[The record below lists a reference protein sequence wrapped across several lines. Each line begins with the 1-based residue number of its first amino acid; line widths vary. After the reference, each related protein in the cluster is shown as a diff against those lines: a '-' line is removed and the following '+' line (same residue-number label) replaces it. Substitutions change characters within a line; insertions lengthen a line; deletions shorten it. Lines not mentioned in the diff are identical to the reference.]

1 MLASC
6 GTSPPMEGDLAARWE
21 TPSPNIAF
29 PNCSPVDRARIAPVT
44 SEARGQAI
52 SRLADASVIPLGE
65 DELSRFLTAEAAESM
80 EASGDGSLRPFLVRA
95 VAKNDAPTFLAYVCG
110 DLLVVL
116 HGSLGRST
124 PPSRRAPLVILLDRL
139 PAQTAV
145 LWEIAE

>member
-1 MLASC
+1 M
-6 GTSPPMEGDLAARWE
+6 AARWE
-21 TPSPNIAF
+21 TPSPRIASS
-29 PNCSPVDRARIAPVT
+29 CSPVDRARIEPVT
-44 SEARGQAI
+44 NEARVSAI
-52 SRLADASVIPLGE
+52 SRLANAPVIPLSE
-65 DELSRFLTAEAAESM
+65 SELSSYLTTEAAENM
-80 EASGDGSLRPFLVRA
+80 PANRDGSLSPFLVRA